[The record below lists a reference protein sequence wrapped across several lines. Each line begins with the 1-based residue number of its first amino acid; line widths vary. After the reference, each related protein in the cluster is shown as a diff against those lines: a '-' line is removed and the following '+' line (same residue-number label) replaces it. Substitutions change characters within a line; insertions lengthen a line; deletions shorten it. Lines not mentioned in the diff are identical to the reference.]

1 MAVDYFTLFPIF
13 LASGLV
19 LLLLLAGGS
28 PDPLN
33 QFKPLLGVAFLLAAI
48 LVPPA
53 IIGNLVAGS
62 AGLLFLVG
70 SAGPVTSSMS
80 APMALPA
87 AQVVAVVDPVRVFE
101 LKDGAGVVVFQE
113 VDGRMVSR
121 FYRGRANV

>member
-28 PDPLN
+28 PDRLN

-70 SAGPVTSSMS
+70 SAGPVTSSML
-80 APMALPA
+80 APMAPPA

-101 LKDGAGVVVFQE
+101 LKDGAGVIVFRE

>member
-28 PDPLN
+28 PDRLN